1 VSGSVEAGYLALH
14 ASGQLGRRAEAALA
28 RLQRCD
34 LCPRQCAVDRLQ
46 DERDACGTGRLAQIS
61 SVGPHFG
68 EEAPLVGRRGSGTVF
83 FSGCNLGCSFCQNYD
98 ISHARHGQEVDA
110 AALCAAFLSVQE
122 HGCHNLNLVTPTHV
136 TAQILEALDLAAG
149 RGLTIP
155 VVYNCGG
162 YEAPETLRLLD
173 GVVDIYLPD
182 LKYADEAPG
191 ARYSGVSDY
200 PEVARAALREMHR
213 QVGDLTLDDEGV
225 ARRGLLVRHLVLP
238 GGLAGTEQAMR
249 FIAEEL
255 STETYVNVMDQYRP
269 CGDVRGD
276 ASLGRQITPAE
287 YDAALQAAL
296 DAGLTR
302 LDDRVR
308 VGRLRWR

>member
-1 VSGSVEAGYLALH
+1 VPGSSGAGYLALH
-14 ASGQLGRRAEAALA
+14 AAGELRRRAEAALV

-34 LCPRQCAVDRLQ
+34 LCPRHCAVDRLQ
-46 DERDACGTGRLAQIS
+46 DARDTCGVGRLAQLS

-68 EEAPLVGRRGSGTVF
+68 EEAPLVGARGSGTVF
-83 FSGCNLGCSFCQNYD
+83 FSGCNLGCSFCQNHD
-98 ISHARHGQEVDA
+98 ISHARRGQEVDA
-110 AALCAAFLSVQE
+110 GALCAAFLSVQE
-122 HGCHNLNLVTPTHV
+122 YGCHNLNLVTPTHV

-162 YEAPETLRLLD
+162 YEALDTLRLLD
-173 GVVDIYLPD
+173 GVVEIYMPD
-182 LKYADEAPG
+182 LKYAADAPG
-191 ARYSGVSDY
+191 ARYSGVPDY
-200 PEVARAALREMHR
+200 PEVARAALAEMHR
-213 QVGDLTLDDEGV
+213 QVGDLSLDEEGV
-225 ARRGLLVRHLVLP
+225 AQRGLLVRHLVLP
-238 GGLAGTEQAMR
+238 DGLAGTAAAMR

-255 STETYVNVMDQYRP
+255 STQTYVNVMDQYRP

-276 ASLGRQITPAE
+276 ASLGRRITAAE
-287 YDAALQAAL
+287 YEAALQATL

-308 VGRLRWR
+308 ALRWR